1 MITATRPGRRAYLDA
16 SPSPARYSGKLVI
29 LATPVIPEV
38 DEPQYRA
45 VAAVAEAAGCAVVV
59 ARDRA
64 TQRAQIVDA
73 DIAFGY
79 LSPEVLTHA
88 TRLRWLQAVCSGVD
102 QQLYPAFVASP
113 VVLTSEKGLV
123 GPQLAEHA
131 FALLLALTRGIAT
144 AIREPRWEN
153 RTRIRAA
160 AWELTGRTLGIVG
173 LGGTGREVARRAA
186 AFGMHVVA
194 VTPRPAALPPCV
206 DAVWG
211 MERLHDLLGVSDAVV
226 ITCPLTPASRGL
238 FDAAA
243 FRAMQ
248 RHAVLI
254 NVGRG
259 EVTEEEALVTALR
272 DGWIAGAGLDVTPV
286 EPLPRAHAL
295 WSMENV
301 VISFHTAGATPYRG
315 ARLVERFGR
324 NLAHFL
330 AGAPLEGV
338 IDKARGC

>member
-1 MITATRPGRRAYLDA
+1 M
-16 SPSPARYSGKLVI
+16 
-29 LATPVIPEV
+29 IPEV
-38 DEPQYRA
+38 DEPEYC
-45 VAAVAEAAGCAVVV
+45 AVAEVAWAAGCAVVV

-64 TQRAQIVDA
+64 TQLAAIGDA

-79 LSPEVLTHA
+79 LPPEVLA
-88 TRLRWLQAVCSGVD
+88 QAQRLRWLQVVCSGVD

-153 RTRIRAA
+153 RSRIRAA

-186 AFGMHVVA
+186 AFGMRVVA
-194 VTPRPAALPPCV
+194 VTPRPAAPPLCV

-211 MERLHDLLGVSDAVV
+211 MERFHDLLGVSDAVV
-226 ITCPLTPASRGL
+226 ATCPLTPASRGL

-243 FRAMQ
+243 FRAMR

-286 EPLPRAHAL
+286 EPLPREHPL

-301 VISFHTAGATPYRG
+301 VISCHTAGATPYRG

-330 AGAPLEGV
+330 ADEPLEGM